1 MLLLNT
7 FTDKKNWVI
16 AALTAAVIFLLFTNI
31 SQCGEP
37 CGEVVRRDTI
47 LKYDSV
53 LVLVR
58 DSKPVPKRV
67 TPLKKSVNHKQSQVL
82 ITDSTFLYPTYLQ
95 YFIKT
100 HDTVFI
106 TLPNDSTYYYRDTFE
121 QNQVKAVIE
130 ETTSGEILNR
140 KVWLANLKPEIV
152 IRETRIKERW
162 KVYAGAQVIVPN
174 DLKRWGIAPSILL
187 TIPKIGGIS
196 YSYDIRNQSHIGG
209 IYALIRIKK

>member
-1 MLLLNT
+1 MLLLNA

-16 AALTAAVIFLLFTNI
+16 AALAAAVIFLLFTNL
-31 SQCGEP
+31 SQCGQP
-37 CGEVVRRDTI
+37 CGEVIKRDTI

-58 DSKPVPKRV
+58 DSKPVPRKVAINSPKNRS
-67 TPLKKSVNHKQSQVL
+67 KL
-82 ITDSTFLYPTYLQ
+82 ITS
-95 YFIKT
+95 I
-100 HDTVFI
+100 HDTLI
-106 TLPNDSTYYYRDTFE
+106 ISHLDSILIGQKIIQNCDSTYYYRDTFE

-140 KVWLANLKPEIV
+140 KVWLANLKPETT

-162 KVYAGAQVIVPN
+162 KVYAGAQVILPN

-196 YSYDIRNQSHIGG
+196 YSYDIRNQSHIAG
-209 IYALIRIKK
+209 IYGLIRIKK